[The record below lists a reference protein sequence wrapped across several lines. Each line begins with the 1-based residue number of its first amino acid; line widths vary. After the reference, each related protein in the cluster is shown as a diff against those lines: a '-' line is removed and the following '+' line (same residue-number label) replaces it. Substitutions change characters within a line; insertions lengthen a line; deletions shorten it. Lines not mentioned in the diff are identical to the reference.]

1 MRDAL
6 IERAAVAT
14 EILAV
19 RLAEGRLCHRLL
31 PADDDDLDID
41 ARLRARDVAAVY
53 DALVETIGELQD
65 VADRYGD
72 AIGDP
77 ESLARVRR
85 LRERRE
91 AGCQRDMDD

>member
-1 MRDAL
+1 VRDAL

-19 RLAEGRLCHRLL
+19 RLAEGRACHRML

-53 DALVETIGELQD
+53 DAIVEAVGELQA
-65 VADRYGD
+65 VADKYGD

-77 ESLARVRR
+77 DSLARVRR

-91 AGCQRDMDD
+91 AGCQRN